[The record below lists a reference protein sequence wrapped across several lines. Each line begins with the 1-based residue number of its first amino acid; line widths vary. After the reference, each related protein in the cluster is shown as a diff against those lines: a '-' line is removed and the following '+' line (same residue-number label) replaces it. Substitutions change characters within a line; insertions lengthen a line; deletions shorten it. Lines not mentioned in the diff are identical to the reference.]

1 MNCRRSGRAWHS
13 GDPNSPVASREG
25 SKGTKTVEG
34 VLCTAL
40 EVVEG
45 RRSKLSKVEAVEGRR
60 DASRSSRMG
69 DLTARFLNID
79 LEVRSRKSLAPL
91 VAACPSSYQP
101 LLTTG
106 RANPRWLLVNP
117 GAIPTTAEI
126 AAKNLLR
133 QIAGLRGA
141 AGRSWK
147 EAHRRVFDIG
157 VEAGGPGAVFEG
169 VRLTSETLRRISA
182 VGASIQVTVYP
193 AESERDV
200 R

>member
-1 MNCRRSGRAWHS
+1 
-13 GDPNSPVASREG
+13 
-25 SKGTKTVEG
+25 
-34 VLCTAL
+34 
-40 EVVEG
+40 
-45 RRSKLSKVEAVEGRR
+45 
-60 DASRSSRMG
+60 MG

-106 RANPRWLLVNP
+106 RANPRWLIVNP
-117 GAIPTTAEI
+117 GRIPTTAEI

-133 QIAGLRGA
+133 QIEGLRGA
-141 AGRSWK
+141 ARRSWN

-157 VEAGGPGAVFEG
+157 IQAGGPDAVFEG
-169 VRLTSETLRRISA
+169 VRLTPETLRRIAA

-193 AESERDV
+193 AGIPSETFARL
-200 R
+200 